1 MTKIISF
8 DTETPYSSDFTV
20 QTLGTHKYAWDP
32 RCDCYL
38 ISVCDGET
46 TWAGHP
52 RDFDFSQLDGQIVVS
67 HNAAFDQEIALA
79 KMAQGIWPKF
89 EPAEW
94 HCTANMSSYLC
105 NRRSLA
111 EASSFLLD
119 IKVSKGM
126 RDWMKGRTWEDAV
139 REGKAEELLEYARA
153 DARLCRELWVRHGHR
168 WPAWE
173 RRLSWLTIEQGRRG
187 VHIHQ
192 ERLQAG
198 INLLH
203 RVILQA
209 TDKLPWVKSGK
220 APASLHGIAEA
231 CRASGIPCPPIK
243 AHDADGAAEWEEKYA
258 PSQPWIKAL
267 KDLRKAKKTLAT
279 LETMKERLRPD
290 GTMGFALKYF
300 GAHTGRWSGD
310 AGINFQNFNREP
322 IFVRPDF
329 TIEDSRSVIEP
340 LMKQFENDPDDPA
353 LQCVDVR
360 GLLLPPPG
368 MQIAA
373 PDLSQIEPRVLSYI
387 AGDHALLD
395 KIRQGFP
402 IYEAHARETMGWTGG
417 DLKSQAKK
425 TYSLAKARVLGLG
438 YGCGWEKFI
447 TVAKTMA
454 ALDITEDDER
464 VALSQSV
471 DGVIYHTH
479 EGKEVAPFV
488 WVIRERVDSAHGPV
502 TMRERLNVFGA
513 NSKVIVKDYRERNPK
528 VVALWRQMQKAL
540 EDAVGGDLEIELP
553 SGRKLTYRAVRC
565 ETRTAKDR
573 ETGLPY
579 KKTVY
584 TAEADGVR
592 RVYYGALIVE
602 NLVQAI
608 ARDVFGE
615 NMLRILDAGVWPM
628 WSVHDEAVCAAKDD
642 AEAEIACR
650 AMATCPDWLAGCP
663 VASEA
668 TISDRYKK

>member
-198 INLLH
+198 INLLQ

-220 APASLHGIAEA
+220 APASPHGIAEA

-258 PSQPWIKAL
+258 PSQLWIKAL

-447 TVAKTMA
+447 TVAKMMA

-488 WVIRERVDSAHGPV
+488 WVIRERIDSAHGPV
-502 TMRERLNVFGA
+502 AMRERLNVFGA
-513 NSKVIVKDYRERNPK
+513 NSKAIVKDYRERNPK

-602 NLVQAI
+602 NIVQAI